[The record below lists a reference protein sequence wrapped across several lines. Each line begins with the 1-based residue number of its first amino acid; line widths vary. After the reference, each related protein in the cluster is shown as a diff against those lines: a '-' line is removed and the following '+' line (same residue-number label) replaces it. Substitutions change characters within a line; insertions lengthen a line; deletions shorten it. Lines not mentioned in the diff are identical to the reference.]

1 MSKDERERRC
11 AKCGGKYSYVEGMPA
26 WWVNWKTYTSKW
38 LCSSCSLAYYFH
50 PDTGKVLARQKQR
63 SLFDLV

>member
-1 MSKDERERRC
+1 MAARAQRCC
-11 AKCGGKYSYVEGMPA
+11 AKCGAEMSAERGLAA

-38 LCSSCSLAYYFH
+38 LCSMCSLAYYFQ